1 MKKGKL
7 TGWQLVYQFTFLQ
20 TVKSKTIKIMTILL
34 CTVLLLSMPIAQ
46 LISTVMEKKSV
57 TQIKTVYVVDESGLG
72 VADYSDIAIEND
84 RYKDVKFLYSDKSAT
99 EIIEELKNTE
109 GGSVLLHITAEQGTY
124 YLRFIKPAKSS
135 IKSEELTGLSTLVTN
150 SFNKN
155 RIRLLG
161 ISEEQM
167 KLVDAPIITEVKR
180 YNQESTSGNTDKNK
194 NIGDVKALSLSE
206 YSLVLAVI
214 VIIIMFFAFGG
225 EAVASSIITEKST
238 RVIEYLMT
246 SVRPLAI
253 ITGKVLA
260 MLTVTLLQ
268 FALLGL
274 SFILSC
280 FLKRSMYPQGD
291 LLPAILKGIPIK
303 EILSNTS
310 PVNLILTLLIFIGGF
325 LFFALLAG
333 LTGATVSKIEEL
345 AEGIMVFKLTLII
358 GAYLSMAVCIAGLSG
373 NSGGILDYAAY
384 LLPISAVF
392 ITPIYL
398 LLGRAATIWGVVS
411 LLILFLSLAGLALF
425 TAKVYEMLILH
436 QGNRLKFKDLFSMSK
451 KRKGE
456 TL

>member
-1 MKKGKL
+1 MKIGKL

-20 TVKSKTIKIMTILL
+20 TAKSKTIKIMTILL

-84 RYKDVKFLYSDKSAT
+84 RYKDVEFLYPDKSAT
-99 EIIEELKNTE
+99 EITEELKNTE
-109 GGSVLLHITAEQGTY
+109 DASVLLHITAEQGTY
-124 YLRFIKPAKSS
+124 CLRFIKPAKSS
-135 IKSEELTGLSTLVTN
+135 IKSEELTRLSTLVTN

-167 KLVDAPIITEVKR
+167 KLADAPIITEVKK
-180 YNQESTSGNTDKNK
+180 YNQKSTSGNMEKNE
-194 NIGDVKALSLSE
+194 NGGDVQALSLPE
-206 YSLVLAVI
+206 YSLVIAVI

-238 RVIEYLMT
+238 RVIEYLMI

-268 FALLGL
+268 FTLLGL
-274 SFILSC
+274 SFMLSC

-291 LLPAILKGIPIK
+291 LLPGILKGIPIK
-303 EILSNTS
+303 EILSNAS
-310 PVNLILTLLIFIGGF
+310 PVNLTLSLLIFIGGF

-358 GAYLSMAVCIAGLSG
+358 GAY
-373 NSGGILDYAAY
+373 
-384 LLPISAVF
+384 
-392 ITPIYL
+392 
-398 LLGRAATIWGVVS
+398 
-411 LLILFLSLAGLALF
+411 
-425 TAKVYEMLILH
+425 
-436 QGNRLKFKDLFSMSK
+436 
-451 KRKGE
+451 
-456 TL
+456 

>member
-1 MKKGKL
+1 
-7 TGWQLVYQFTFLQ
+7 
-20 TVKSKTIKIMTILL
+20 
-34 CTVLLLSMPIAQ
+34 
-46 LISTVMEKKSV
+46 
-57 TQIKTVYVVDESGLG
+57 
-72 VADYSDIAIEND
+72 
-84 RYKDVKFLYSDKSAT
+84 
-99 EIIEELKNTE
+99 
-109 GGSVLLHITAEQGTY
+109 
-124 YLRFIKPAKSS
+124 
-135 IKSEELTGLSTLVTN
+135 
-150 SFNKN
+150 
-155 RIRLLG
+155 
-161 ISEEQM
+161 M